1 MPQLSSVAFL
11 DIEVAPFDLFII
23 FYFITT
29 SHYQELKI
37 LEYKLSIEEDAT
49 QQRDNR
55 HKPVENSSIE
65 NNYSGLQITKLN
77 KIGDNIFMT

>member
-1 MPQLSSVAFL
+1 MRLKL
-11 DIEVAPFDLFII
+11 HHLIDLL
-23 FYFITT
+23 YFITT
-29 SHYQELKI
+29 SHNQELKI

-55 HKPVENSSIE
+55 QKPVENSSIE